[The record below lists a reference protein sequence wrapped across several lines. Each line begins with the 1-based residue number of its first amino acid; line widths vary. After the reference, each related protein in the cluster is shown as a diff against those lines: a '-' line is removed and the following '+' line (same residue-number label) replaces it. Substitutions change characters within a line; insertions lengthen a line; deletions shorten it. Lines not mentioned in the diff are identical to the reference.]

1 MEHSTVAAIASCT
14 HTQVLIAFR
23 SDNVKESAQRHIR
36 RKLHVSD

>member
-23 SDNVKESAQRHIR
+23 SDNVRNQPQRHIT